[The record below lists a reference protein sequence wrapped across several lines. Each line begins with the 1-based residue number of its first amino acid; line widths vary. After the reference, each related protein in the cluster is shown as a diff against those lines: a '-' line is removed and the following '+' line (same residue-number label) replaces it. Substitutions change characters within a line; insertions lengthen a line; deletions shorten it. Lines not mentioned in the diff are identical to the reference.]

1 MAKKRNNVSNNA
13 GILGSIMGMFQ
24 FHDVTVCDSK
34 ENSFYCKFMKVFKLI
49 IAILVI
55 LCILYAIYKIFF
67 TKKGLQLGGS
77 KIKGG

>member
-1 MAKKRNNVSNNA
+1 MAKKRNNVSNNT

-34 ENSFYCKFMKVFKLI
+34 ENSFYCTFMKVFKLI
-49 IAILVI
+49 IAMLVI
-55 LCILYAIYKIFF
+55 LCIFYAIYKIFF